1 MLRGADRITL
11 AATDK
16 MRILAHRPERTMYV
30 PAHFKEDRVA
40 VMHDAIR
47 QYGFGTLVTFSG
59 EEMEASHLPLL
70 LDPEPAPLGTVLG
83 HVARANPQWQRV
95 KPGIEALAIFLGPN
109 TYITPSWYPTKQ
121 QNGKVVPTW
130 NYLAIHAYGT
140 LSFYDDPVELRAH
153 VARMTDTHESE
164 RAAPWA
170 LSDAPESFVQGMLR
184 AIVGFKLRITRL
196 EGKWKM
202 SQNRPAQDVAGVLKG
217 LAGEDGEVHEEVAE
231 IVAERQEQN

>member
-1 MLRGADRITL
+1 
-11 AATDK
+11 
-16 MRILAHRPERTMYV
+16 MYV

-47 QYGFGTLVTFSG
+47 KYGFGTLVTSG
-59 EEMEASHLPLL
+59 DDGLEASHLPLL
-70 LDPEPAPLGTVLG
+70 LETEPAPLGTVLG

-109 TYITPSWYPTKQ
+109 TYITPSWYATKQ

-140 LSFYDDPVELRAH
+140 LSFFDDPADLRAH
-153 VARMTDTHESE
+153 VSKMTDTHE
-164 RAAPWA
+164 APRTARWA

-184 AIVGFKLRITRL
+184 AIVGFRLRITRL

-202 SQNRPAQDVAGVLKG
+202 SQNRPAQDVEGVIGG
-217 LAGEDGEVHEEVAE
+217 LTREAGEAHEEVAQ
-231 IVAERQEQN
+231 IVAERRAGS